1 MKKYFIL
8 AAVAIAM
15 ASCSNSND
23 EGGNVVNTPTDNT
36 FRLKSTVAGSKTGGT
51 RADGTDIQ
59 TSNIENGQSV
69 FATFTSSVAADATVT
84 EWGSGTTA
92 TGTYTADGS
101 GNLSGTSVKWPKNPA
116 NTETVSITA
125 WAPATAAPASWTPA
139 NKWSVKTDQT
149 AKADYLA
156 SDLLYGTRSAISY
169 ADITNPVTINFEHK
183 LAKINVKIAGGTDA
197 NGNALATSDYAN
209 AKIVFAEGT
218 DATAPATPTPYLY
231 PEATITGGSTVAVN
245 TSSTPSAIT
254 VTTAYNASENASAI
268 IIPQTVEA
276 NSTDKKILFTVTL
289 PTKTYKYTIAAN
301 KEFKAG
307 YEYTY
312 NITLR
317 GDTNT
322 IILTEQIAKWADGGN
337 EAIIA
342 Q

>member
-69 FATFTSSVAADATVT
+69 FAMFSSSVNADPTVT
-84 EWGSGTTA
+84 EWSSGTTA

-101 GNLSGTSVKWPKNPA
+101 GNLSGASVKWPKNPA
-116 NTETVSITA
+116 GTETVSITA
-125 WAPATAAPASWTPA
+125 WAPATTAPVS
-139 NKWSVKTDQT
+139 WSVKTDQT

-156 SDLLYGTRSAISY
+156 SDLLYGTSSAISY
-169 ADITNPVTINFEHK
+169 ADITNPVTSNFEHK
-183 LAKINVKIAGGTDA
+183 LAKINVKIAGGTDTG
-197 NGNALATSDYAN
+197 GNALATSDLAN
-209 AKIVFAEGT
+209 AKIVFAEGSE
-218 DATAPATPTPYLY
+218 TAPTTAYLY
-231 PEATITGGSTVAVN
+231 PEATITGSTVAVK
-245 TSSTPSAIT
+245 TSSTASAIT
-254 VTTAYNASENASAI
+254 VTTTYNASENASAV
-268 IIPQTVEA
+268 IIPQTVTA
-276 NSTDKKILFTVTL
+276 SSTAKLILFSVTL
-289 PTKTYKYTIAAN
+289 PGNLSKVYKYMISAD